1 MLGNRKEAKTGRL
14 DIRAKYNN
22 GEECNIEL
30 QVSPYAYMDKRM
42 LEYWAEMYSNK
53 LDSGEGYERLKPTI
67 SILIA
72 DFKLPQLTSLKQY
85 KTVWSL
91 REESCPEL
99 ILTEDIKMY
108 ILEIPKI
115 IDTQIKK
122 DELALWLK
130 FIDNPLNKEVKE
142 VMKSEKNKY
151 LEQAERELGYLSG
164 DPDFKRLVD
173 ARVGFLRDQDGF
185 RSEGKKE
192 GIKEEKIEIARR
204 LLKMKMPL
212 KKIAEITELTEDEIQ
227 KICNK

>member
-1 MLGNRKEAKTGRL
+1 M
-14 DIRAKYNN
+14 
-22 GEECNIEL
+22 
-30 QVSPYAYMDKRM
+30 
-42 LEYWAEMYSNK
+42 
-53 LDSGEGYERLKPTI
+53 
-67 SILIA
+67 
-72 DFKLPQLTSLKQY
+72 
-85 KTVWSL
+85 
-91 REESCPEL
+91 

-115 IDTQIKK
+115 FDTQIKK

-151 LEQAERELGYLSG
+151 LEQAEKELGYLSG

-185 RSEGKKE
+185 RSEGKR
-192 GIKEEKIEIARR
+192 EEKIEIARR

-212 KKIAEITELTEDEIQ
+212 KKIAEITELTQDEIQ
-227 KICNK
+227 KMCNK